1 MFEVRRSVFE
11 VPRRLKTLWLILAA
25 LVVLA
30 VLAWLFAR
38 WALAQRRRQLLERYG
53 DADIAERIMKAQLW
67 RGQTA
72 EQLRE
77 ALGKPADV
85 DQTVLKTKTK
95 EVWKYQPTGKR
106 RYAVKVTLDDGVVV
120 GWEDKS

>member
-1 MFEVRRSVFE
+1 M
-11 VPRRLKTLWLILAA
+11 KTLWLIVAG
-25 LVVLA
+25 LA
-30 VLAWLFAR
+30 VVAVLLFVFAR
-38 WALAQRRRQLLERYG
+38 WALLQRRKHLIERYSDPG
-53 DADIAERIMKAQLW
+53 IADRIMQAQLW